1 MLIACPHSDRTV
13 TRMGE
18 IHENVIGGGAE
29 LEMRLRAILKD
40 ADPSVRDAFMGA
52 VAMSSEGSG
61 QRFARAAPAVVVQ
74 LVVVRTAAPVEA

>member
-1 MLIACPHSDRTV
+1 MLIARPHSDRTV

-18 IHENVIGGGAE
+18 IHENVIGRGTS
-29 LEMRLRAILKD
+29 LEMSLRAILKD

-61 QRFARAAPAVVVQ
+61 QCSAREAPAVVVQ